1 MKISLK
7 AIISLFLVTIILLST
22 ACTGNGNETTSPET
36 TAEPTVTTEP
46 ADSADGSVLYLVT
59 DAEADCKIIRGSYAS
74 SVETNA
80 ATAIY
85 NALKAKYADIID
97 KKMYTDDWIK
107 GVGKNEIYEGDELE
121 IVVGYTNRKESRD
134 IHAELSMNEYAIR
147 VVGNKVII
155 IGYDEFTTSSAA
167 DEFVKKYVNTAE
179 DGAFTVPKDLNVK
192 GKAELRQVAI
202 RPEASYRIMT
212 WNLGV
217 GVGVEKDVITVLFRY
232 FPDILCLQEANKAV
246 HQDVVAQLPEYMS
259 YATQF
264 HANDSTY
271 VYTPILYNN
280 NLFTLVDSGV
290 EWLDGRY
297 PYTNTKSVAWAVL
310 KDKNGESF
318 AVINFH
324 GAVCSDSYKG
334 YENMTSAERNQ
345 IALNWRID
353 NVRQIIEIKDR
364 ILKKQGEIPVMV
376 MGDCNF
382 NQDSVPYANMT
393 KAGFV
398 TAETT
403 ARLGKVT
410 GYATYFNYG
419 TSIKTGKSIDHIFQ
433 LGGIDFVTH
442 MIVRDKLVETA
453 SDHCPVYTDFNI
465 TKK

>member
-1 MKISLK
+1 MKISIK
-7 AIISLFLVTIILLST
+7 AIISLILVTIILLCT
-22 ACTGNGNETTSPET
+22 ACTGNGNETTAPEAT
-36 TAEPTVTTEP
+36 TEPTVTTEP
-46 ADSADGSVLYLVT
+46 AETKDDSLLYLVT
-59 DAEADCKIIRGSYAS
+59 DADTDCKIIRGTYS
-74 SVETNA
+74 SETETNA
-80 ATAIY
+80 ATSIY
-85 NALKAKYADIID
+85 SALKDKYEGILD
-97 KKMYTDDWIK
+97 KKIYTDDWIK
-107 GVGKNEIYEGDELE
+107 GIGKNDIYEGDELE

-134 IHAELSMNEYAIR
+134 VHAELSVNEYAIR

-167 DEFVKKYVNTAE
+167 DEFVKKYVSTA
-179 DGAFTVPKDLNVK
+179 DGSAFTVPKDLNVK

-202 RPEASYRIMT
+202 NSESSYRLMT
-212 WNLGV
+212 WNLGG
-217 GVGVEKDVITVLFRY
+217 GVGVEKDIITVLFRY

-246 HQDVVAQLPEYMS
+246 HQDVVARLPEYMA
-259 YATQF
+259 YATKF
-264 HANDSTY
+264 HSNGSTY
-271 VYTPILYNN
+271 VYTPILYNS
-280 NLFTLVDSGV
+280 NLFTLIDSGV

-310 KDKNGESF
+310 KDKKGESF
-318 AVINFH
+318 VVINFH
-324 GAVCSDSYKG
+324 GAVCSADYKG
-334 YENMTSAERNQ
+334 YESMTSAERNQ
-345 IALNWRID
+345 VALNWRID

-364 ILKKQGEIPVMV
+364 ILKKHGELPVMV

-398 TAETT
+398 TAEKT

-410 GYATYFNYG
+410 GYATYFSYG

-433 LGGIDFVTH
+433 LGGIDFVSH